1 MKNLKFI
8 FDTLENFLLMLKF
21 CRVKYCQ
28 GEQKKRERG
37 ERTDTVKIRKSTP
50 SPANKTNV
58 NEENE

>member
-1 MKNLKFI
+1 
-8 FDTLENFLLMLKF
+8 MLKF

-28 GEQKKRERG
+28 GEQKKKKEWGG

-50 SPANKTNV
+50 SPANETNV

>member
-1 MKNLKFI
+1 
-8 FDTLENFLLMLKF
+8 MLKF

-28 GEQKKRERG
+28 GEQKKKERGG

-50 SPANKTNV
+50 SPANETNV